1 MAWAVLLLSG
11 VFEAVWATALG
22 HSKNF
27 SETGPTIVFFIGL
40 VISMSG
46 LAYAMKKIPIS
57 VAYAVWIGIGAAL
70 TVTYAMVTGD
80 EQAKPLKIVFLAGI
94 ILCVVGL
101 KFVKTVPGKNAAP
114 APEPQ
119 ADETDAVSHAA
130 DPESARQRR

>member
-1 MAWAVLLLSG
+1 MAWGILVLSG

-27 SETGPTIVFFIGL
+27 SETGPTIIFVVGL
-40 VISMSG
+40 IISMSG

-80 EQAKPLKIVFLAGI
+80 EAAKPLKVVFLAGI

-101 KFVKTVPGKNAAP
+101 KFVKTVPGKNAH
-114 APEPQ
+114 PELSS
-119 ADETDAVSHAA
+119 ADDVSHGA
-130 DPESARQRR
+130 DQESAPPRR

>member
-1 MAWAVLLLSG
+1 MAWGILVISG

-27 SETGPTIVFFIGL
+27 SETGPTIVFVVGL
-40 VISMSG
+40 IISMAG
-46 LAYAMKKIPIS
+46 LAFSMKKIPIS

-80 EQAKPLKIVFLAGI
+80 EQANPMKIVFLAGI

-101 KFVKTVPGKNAAP
+101 KFVKTVPGRNAR
-114 APEPQ
+114 PEESP
-119 ADETDAVSHAA
+119 ADEISHEA
-130 DPESARQRR
+130 DQESARPRR